1 MLYCCQANIG
11 NSDTDELIDTQRNGI
26 DWGYFLKKARTE
38 GISPLI
44 YHRLQKVVISKN
56 NIPKDV
62 IEELKKDYYLSAT
75 KNTLIFKE
83 LGKLLEACNKV
94 GLQVIVL
101 KGAALAETVYENLA
115 LRPMSDIDLLV
126 RKEDLLSLDKQLKT
140 LGYWPS
146 DRSVDDIDLY
156 SPSYLTT
163 LDYRNSSNN
172 SPSFHIHWHFVNS
185 TIPNDSYIKDIPIE
199 NIWRDAEKTRIAQVE
214 TQVMVPH
221 HLIIHLSE
229 HALRVTH
236 SLSKFCFFCD
246 INEAI
251 AFYQERLD
259 WDKLLRESDKF
270 NLSRMVYLSLYF
282 AGKFLATRIPHDVLL
297 KLRPK
302 RFTLGEK
309 LFINSISNN
318 DRSPG
323 LSYLVHLSMN
333 KGLFRK
339 MRFVW
344 RTLFPP
350 RQIIAQR
357 SYIPQSRVS
366 PMNYLRRIKE
376 VFSHFFKMV
385 IILGKNFRRK
395 PWKTCNSSCSLS
407 FRAQREIFPRP
418 EVNKDSSLRSETFI
432 FDRG

>member
-163 LDYRNSSNN
+163 HSRFPSVSNLIVIKSELEFVDTYT
-172 SPSFHIHWHFVNS
+172 SP
-185 TIPNDSYIKDIPIE
+185 
-199 NIWRDAEKTRIAQVE
+199 
-214 TQVMVPH
+214 
-221 HLIIHLSE
+221 LI
-229 HALRVTH
+229 
-236 SLSKFCFFCD
+236 SKAMEQF
-246 INEAI
+246 EP
-251 AFYQERLD
+251 L
-259 WDKLLRESDKF
+259 
-270 NLSRMVYLSLYF
+270 
-282 AGKFLATRIPHDVLL
+282 
-297 KLRPK
+297 
-302 RFTLGEK
+302 
-309 LFINSISNN
+309 
-318 DRSPG
+318 
-323 LSYLVHLSMN
+323 
-333 KGLFRK
+333 
-339 MRFVW
+339 
-344 RTLFPP
+344 
-350 RQIIAQR
+350 
-357 SYIPQSRVS
+357 
-366 PMNYLRRIKE
+366 
-376 VFSHFFKMV
+376 
-385 IILGKNFRRK
+385 
-395 PWKTCNSSCSLS
+395 
-407 FRAQREIFPRP
+407 
-418 EVNKDSSLRSETFI
+418 
-432 FDRG
+432 